1 MRKSG
6 HSLQYEQCNNEKL
19 RNKMLIFETGS
30 ELTLII
36 LSYVATFAQ
45 TTTPSSP
52 VTSRNNI
59 NHLQNFE

>member
-1 MRKSG
+1 
-6 HSLQYEQCNNEKL
+6 
-19 RNKMLIFETGS
+19 MLIFERGS
-30 ELTLII
+30 ELMLII

-59 NHLQNFE
+59 YEKTVIVCYMHLFMLGSICTNRAYCQE

>member
-1 MRKSG
+1 
-6 HSLQYEQCNNEKL
+6 
-19 RNKMLIFETGS
+19 MLIFETGS